1 MIEEGLPMWDKRT
14 PLQKADV
21 FIWTGEDALRIWDR
35 RRGQEQEIPFDHGQK
50 VPYVPR
56 FHLLWEDPKHYQEAL
71 RRALGRGKKRILLAA
86 PDDATFIE
94 RTALE
99 DFICVSLGRRLRRG
113 GLTICSH
120 SVSLGKP
127 SGQYIAATRTARCY
141 CVALVKDGAV
151 VDSQL
156 LDAHRSERG
165 ALEWEIRDF
174 RDQAGEPGLK
184 VRYPE
189 TEEDWTLMGLGKSVS
204 FARIATMDKK
214 KGGPPV
220 S

>member
-1 MIEEGLPMWDKRT
+1 MWDKRT

-113 GLTICSH
+113 GLTICSM
-120 SVSLGKP
+120 L
-127 SGQYIAATRTARCY
+127 
-141 CVALVKDGAV
+141 
-151 VDSQL
+151 
-156 LDAHRSERG
+156 
-165 ALEWEIRDF
+165 
-174 RDQAGEPGLK
+174 
-184 VRYPE
+184 
-189 TEEDWTLMGLGKSVS
+189 
-204 FARIATMDKK
+204 
-214 KGGPPV
+214 
-220 S
+220 